1 MKILAHRSARLGH
14 TKVLGNGAQTISG
27 LRKRNARLTQRARER
42 GVELQVR
49 DQELQ
54 ALSRKLSDAQEAA
67 RRHLARELHDDIGQR
82 LTGLNLLLDR
92 TGAQASGAVRKGIGD
107 ARKIVVELLRHVRQ
121 TARNLRPDVL
131 DDLGLLVALQA
142 HVKEFHLRTG
152 VSVGFTWETF
162 VESEVPAEIKLIAF
176 RVVQEAL
183 TNVARHADV
192 PHVALAIRIKESWL
206 TITLCDLGKGF
217 DPVTAALRGGV
228 GLTGMRERV
237 LLVGGELRVESVPN
251 RGTRISVRL
260 PLFSEK
266 NGGGVNDNHRCG
278 RRPRLGTRRTQKA
291 FAG

>member
-1 MKILAHRSARLGH
+1 MNVPAHRTGRRRATNVRR
-14 TKVLGNGAQTISG
+14 NGAQIISG
-27 LRKRNARLTQRARER
+27 LRKRNTRLAQRGRER
-42 GVELQVR
+42 AAELQAR

-54 ALSRKLSDAQEAA
+54 ALSRKLSEAQETA

-82 LTGLNLLLDR
+82 LTGLSLLLDR
-92 TGAQASGAVRKGIGD
+92 TGAQASGPVRKGIGD

-162 VESEVPAEIKLIAF
+162 VESAVPAEIKLVAF

-183 TNVARHADV
+183 TNVARHAGV
-192 PHVALAIRIKESWL
+192 PHVALAIRINESRL

-217 DPVTAALRGGV
+217 DPVA
-228 GLTGMRERV
+228 
-237 LLVGGELRVESVPN
+237 GGE
-251 RGTRISVRL
+251 RGLDRDARA
-260 PLFSEK
+260 
-266 NGGGVNDNHRCG
+266 RAAG
-278 RRPRLGTRRTQKA
+278 RWTTSY
-291 FAG
+291 